1 MKWEP
6 TDCKTGDMVRI
17 RLGSIYHY
25 GVFLSEDEVVQ
36 FGYPPIPEF
45 SEQNA
50 VVTVV
55 AVDID
60 TFSCGHIVEV
70 AVLDRKEKKKRLP
83 PEKTAE
89 IARARIGK
97 DRRDRACENRRG
109 RLQHHSQQ
117 LRAPRLRMRFRREKE
132 RTDRRYPRVLE
143 REIQ

>member
-50 VVTVV
+50 VVTG
-55 AVDID
+55 ARPQ
-60 TFSCGHIVEV
+60 G
-70 AVLDRKEKKKRLP
+70 KEKAP
-83 PEKTAE
+83 AS
-89 IARARIGK
+89 GK
-97 DRRDRACENRRG
+97 DR
-109 RLQHHSQQ
+109 
-117 LRAPRLRMRFRREKE
+117 
-132 RTDRRYPRVLE
+132 
-143 REIQ
+143 

>member
-1 MKWEP
+1 MRWEP
-6 TDCKTGDMVRI
+6 KNCQMGDMVRI

-36 FGYPPIPEF
+36 FGYPPIPEYQ
-45 SEQNA
+45 EQNA

-60 TFSCGHIVEV
+60 TFACGHIVEV

-89 IARARIGK
+89 IARARIGGGGYNIIHNNCEHLAYECVFGEK
-97 DRRDRACENRRG
+97 KSEQTDAIRA
-109 RLQHHSQQ
+109 
-117 LRAPRLRMRFRREKE
+117 FWREKFNKE
-132 RTDRRYPRVLE
+132 V
-143 REIQ
+143 

>member
-60 TFSCGHIVEV
+60 TFS
-70 AVLDRKEKKKRLP
+70 RKRKSACLRKRPLRSR
-83 PEKTAE
+83 ARGS
-89 IARARIGK
+89 ARA
-97 DRRDRACENRRG
+97 A
-109 RLQHHSQQ
+109 
-117 LRAPRLRMRFRREKE
+117 
-132 RTDRRYPRVLE
+132 TT
-143 REIQ
+143 

>member
-50 VVTVV
+50 VVTLFLRSYRRGRG
-55 AVDID
+55 ARPQ
-60 TFSCGHIVEV
+60 G
-70 AVLDRKEKKKRLP
+70 KEKAP
-83 PEKTAE
+83 AS
-89 IARARIGK
+89 GK
-97 DRRDRACENRRG
+97 DR
-109 RLQHHSQQ
+109 
-117 LRAPRLRMRFRREKE
+117 
-132 RTDRRYPRVLE
+132 
-143 REIQ
+143 

>member
-70 AVLDRKEKKKRLP
+70 AVLDRKEKKSACLRKRPLRSR
-83 PEKTAE
+83 ARGS
-89 IARARIGK
+89 ARA
-97 DRRDRACENRRG
+97 A
-109 RLQHHSQQ
+109 
-117 LRAPRLRMRFRREKE
+117 
-132 RTDRRYPRVLE
+132 TT
-143 REIQ
+143 